1 MFPHTITIYHHSV
14 VNGAD
19 VYNMT
24 VLRGCYW
31 MHNASRSGVGKGTEK
46 TDSYT
51 IILSPEQTAKYGS
64 VWKVYPGDRVVKG
77 LDDLAVAGNAF
88 TGVAVVNEIPIT
100 SWKQLTGDV
109 MVVKAVEE
117 NICGSSVDNIT
128 LIG

>member
-1 MFPHTITIYHHSV
+1 MFPHTITIFHHSI

-19 VYNMT
+19 VYDQT
-24 VLRGCYW
+24 VLSGCYW
-31 MHNASRSGVGKGTEK
+31 MHTVSRAGTGKGTEK

-51 IILSPEQTAKYGS
+51 IILSPEQTAKYGT
-64 VWKVYPGDRVVKG
+64 VWKVYPGDRVVFGIQSGATAGKCVSG
-77 LDDLAVAGNAF
+77 AVIVGHAD
-88 TGVAVVNEIPIT
+88 IT
-100 SWKQLTGDV
+100 SWKDLTGNV

>member
-1 MFPHTITIYHHSV
+1 MFPHTITIFHHSIEK
-14 VNGAD
+14 GED
-19 VYNMT
+19 VYTKT

-31 MHNASRSGVGKGTEK
+31 MHNASRGGIGKGTEK

-51 IILSPEQTAKYGS
+51 VILSPEQTRKYGS
-64 VWKVYPGDRVVKG
+64 VWKVCPGDRVIKG
-77 LDDLAVAGNAF
+77 YDNVAIVGDSIA
-88 TGVAVVNEIPIT
+88 GVAVIGRVPIT
-100 SWKQLTGDV
+100 AWKEIKGDV